1 MCKSK
6 CRKKLKSKKA
16 FTLSETLVAMLIM
29 LMVSSVL
36 VTGIPAAKNAY
47 EKVFVKSNAEMLMST
62 TIYELRNQMSGA
74 RDITVTKDG
83 NGKDAVG
90 YLNPEYN
97 SYSKLFLGDEGI
109 MFQRYAY
116 MNDEGGDLPSVTPPE
131 EPTTEP
137 LVTRAASDGLFVKY
151 DSVDKEKGRITYKG
165 LGIYKNVDDEKSIL
179 KKRDFSVNTF

>member
-1 MCKSK
+1 MCKNM
-6 CRKKLKSKKA
+6 CRKKLKNKKA
-16 FTLSETLVAMLIM
+16 FTLAETLVAMLIM

-74 RDITVTKDG
+74 RDITVSKDG
-83 NGKDAVG
+83 DGNDKVA
-90 YLNPEYN
+90 YLNSENN
-97 SYSKLFLGDEGI
+97 SYSKMFLGDDGI

-116 MNDEGGDLPSVTPPE
+116 MEEGSGDLPPVTPTE
-131 EPTTEP
+131 EPKTEP
-137 LVTRAASDGLFVKY
+137 LVSRAASDGLYVKY
-151 DSVDKEKGRITYKG
+151 SSIENQKGRITFKG
-165 LGIYKNVDDEKSIL
+165 LGIYKNVNDENSIL